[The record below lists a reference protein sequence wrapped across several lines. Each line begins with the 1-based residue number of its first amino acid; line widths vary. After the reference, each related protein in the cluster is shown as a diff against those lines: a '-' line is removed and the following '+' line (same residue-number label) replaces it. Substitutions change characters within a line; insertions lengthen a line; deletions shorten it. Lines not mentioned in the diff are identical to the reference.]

1 MPEPFLFAALL
12 LATLALAWRRGGRD
26 EWLAALALLGGA
38 ILTPLAQHRGF
49 AGPEHGIVL
58 VDILLFVALTAI
70 ALRSRAFWPLWAAGF
85 QLGALAVHLAAAQ
98 MPGILPAAYATT
110 LVIWSYPVVV
120 AVLLGTWFEGGSQGP
135 HRAGDRRAR

>member
-1 MPEPFLFAALL
+1 MPEPILFAGLL
-12 LATLALAWRRGGRD
+12 VGTLAFAWYRGGRD
-26 EWLAALALLGGA
+26 ERLGALALVGGA
-38 ILTPLAQHRGF
+38 ILTPLAQLKGF
-49 AGPEHGIVL
+49 AGPELGIVL
-58 VDILLFVALTAI
+58 VDGLLFLALGAI